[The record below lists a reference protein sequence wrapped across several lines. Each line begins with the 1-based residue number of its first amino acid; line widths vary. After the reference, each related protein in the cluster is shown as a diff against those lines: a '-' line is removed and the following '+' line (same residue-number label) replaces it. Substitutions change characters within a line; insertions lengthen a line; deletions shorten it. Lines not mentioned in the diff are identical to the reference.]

1 MKVRK
6 YFWIIFIFSLF
17 ISPDIPAQEEII
29 ETESGQTEPAAPATA
44 QRIEAELPRENTN
57 IIFIE
62 GEDAVSTN
70 FNKEPILNYGCSGKR
85 TLQLNR
91 SRERQGGA
99 VNYANYVFY
108 VTEPGTYELWYG
120 GTPPGP
126 ADDLYPSFSSPFS
139 YTLDNREAE
148 TLYREDI
155 AVVEEYAPSYF
166 WCLAGDIEMESGE
179 HTMAFEVSERRRYDS
194 RYYFYLDAFFLV
206 RKEGNMRITGA
217 DLPSH
222 FPKDMENRTIDYPF
236 RTIEDYQIII
246 RDNPK
251 EIRAYIELSSIYTLV
266 GDYLNALKY
275 LKRAALIEPENTE
288 VLLLIAK
295 NRIWK
300 GDLTEGLKNYREL
313 LLKIPRT
320 LAIWGEAGK
329 IAAWT
334 GRYEES
340 ISFFENGLTQFSG
353 NLSLVINLGLTHLW
367 AGEAKKAQMFF
378 QQAEE
383 SAADQYPLLMELAAV
398 YLVNGYPEKAIEL
411 YEKITAAFPKKIEAY
426 LLLETQYIAT
436 GKKQQAENTGGRIRD
451 TFVATE
457 ALGRYLDLFHKKQG
471 LKDELIGKYEA
482 RLLEEP
488 DNLDLRETLAQTYFW
503 NGDRQKG
510 IEEYLNIIINHAFA
524 AFKNLDRESVD
535 LLQLID
541 RGYLYY
547 NYFQELPL
555 LIRNK
560 SKEITSQ
567 RGAFNSAQ
575 KAYQSFMDRV
585 RAVKEK
591 GAEPPQPAGKDP
603 QDTLKAEEEKLSRLL
618 SEAIYMLN
626 HFSESESSYA
636 VQQKKIEQ
644 IKSDDHEQKEL
655 FHNLTRAIRWE
666 WNRRDFIAELQ
677 RASEKK
683 LSLARY
689 ILAKIQLIE
698 GKPEDAEKL
707 FSTTDETEAGVPFSS
722 YGVIESLLRQG
733 KIEEALANI
742 EAADQQTSDL
752 YPQLESVVQ
761 FAADIQLVDLSTAG
775 SDLYSGFDQ
784 IENLLKELKEL
795 EKEAPEQQKIVE
807 KDLQSLHT
815 LLNEKMV
822 RSIYY
827 FQEATFN
834 LRNELGDF
842 YLQEQELESAIRQF
856 REVLAIDPWDISA
869 VSRLGQV
876 YEWHGNWSQA
886 LKNYK
891 RVYYADPLY
900 ENITHRYNNLARKY
914 ADSHAFSGYGLADT
928 TRLTY
933 HSEASFVNL
942 LDSIWSYK
950 LKIKT
955 DTVRIFKPTAP
966 LDPSTHLMSELSL
979 SVPINLY
986 FWKLEVAPLAGACFL
1001 NNLYSKDTAAAISGD
1016 VTVADFFTFNQV
1028 EPHLGL
1034 ELKLNPNSYLFFT
1047 GAYSFERQPETIA
1060 PQRPRIL
1067 SHSGDLDI
1075 TTMLAFIKHP
1085 LFRDSSLRT
1094 YARIESLTDSNL
1106 LTTFSQSFY
1115 LGLLDLEKPAINLKL
1130 SGNVLYQDSS
1140 FDEELYYYSPQQ
1152 VILATGGLLLSS
1164 YHPLNEENALGLS
1177 FRAAGG
1183 SYMEELSSA
1192 TEIRKR
1198 IQMDLEA
1205 NINYY
1210 RGESAYNLGAAFS
1223 TTYRYY
1229 PENLP
1234 ESQWDYWSLVI
1245 RVGYSAKLPRL
1256 LAP

>member
-1 MKVRK
+1 MKVRE
-6 YFWIIFIFSLF
+6 YFRLFIVFALF
-17 ISPDIPAQEEII
+17 ISPDISAQEEKV
-29 ETESGQTEPAAPATA
+29 EADTEQTKPAAPAAA
-44 QRIEAELPRENTN
+44 QRIKAELPRENTN

-91 SRERQGGA
+91 DRERQGGA

-139 YTLDNREAE
+139 YTLDNRETEA
-148 TLYREDI
+148 LYREDI

-166 WCLAGDIEMESGE
+166 WCLTGELEMESGE
-179 HTMAFEVSERRRYDS
+179 HTIAFEVSEKRRYDS

-217 DLPSH
+217 DLPPH
-222 FPKDMENRTIDYPF
+222 FPKDMDNRTIDYPF

-251 EIRAYIELSSIYTLV
+251 EIRAYIELTSIYTLI

-288 VLLLIAK
+288 VLLLMAK

-313 LLKIPRT
+313 LLKIPQM

-340 ISFFENGLTQFSG
+340 ISFFENGLTQFPG

-367 AGEAKKAQMFF
+367 AGDTKEAEKLF

-383 SAADQYPLLMELAAV
+383 SAAGEYPLLMELAAV
-398 YLVNGYPEKAIEL
+398 YLINGYPEKAIEL
-411 YEKITAAFPKKIEAY
+411 YEKITAAFPEKLEAY
-426 LLLETQYIAT
+426 LLLEAQYSVT
-436 GKKQQAENTGGRIRD
+436 GNKQQVDNTGGRIRD
-451 TFVATE
+451 TFIASE
-457 ALGRYLDLFHKKQG
+457 ALRRYLDLFHKKQG

-482 RLLEEP
+482 RILEEP

-510 IEEYLNIIINHAFA
+510 IEEYLNIIINHAYSSFN
-524 AFKNLDRESVD
+524 KLDQDSVD

-547 NYFQELPL
+547 NYFQETPL

-560 SKEITSQ
+560 SKEISSQ
-567 RGAFNSAQ
+567 RAAYSSAQ

-585 RAVKEK
+585 RAAKEK
-591 GAEPPQPAGKDP
+591 GAEPPLPAGKDP

-626 HFSESESSYA
+626 HFSESTNSYA
-636 VQQKKIEQ
+636 VEQKRTEE
-644 IKSDDHEQKEL
+644 IKNTDHEQKEL
-655 FHNLTRAIRWE
+655 FYNLTKAIRWE
-666 WNRRDFIAELQ
+666 WNRRDFISELE
-677 RASEKK
+677 RASEKN

-689 ILAKIQLIE
+689 VLAKIQLIE

-707 FSTTDETEAGVPFSS
+707 FINTDAAEAETPFSS

-733 KIEEALANI
+733 KIEEALVSI
-742 EAADQQTSDL
+742 EAADQETIDL
-752 YPQLESVVQ
+752 YPQLESVANL
-761 FAADIQLVDLSTAG
+761 AADLQLVDLSAAG

-795 EKEAPEQQKIVE
+795 EKEAPEQQKIVK

-842 YLQEQELESAIRQF
+842 YLQQQELESAIRQF

-876 YEWHGNWSQA
+876 YEWYGNWSQA

-900 ENITHRYNNLARKY
+900 ENVTHRYNNLARNY
-914 ADSHAFSGYGLADT
+914 ADSVAFSGYALADT

-942 LDSIWSYK
+942 LNSIWSYE
-950 LKIKT
+950 LKHQT

-966 LDPSTHLMSELSL
+966 LDPSTHLVSELSL

-986 FWKLEVAPLAGACFL
+986 FWKLEVTPLAGACFL
-1001 NNLYSKDTAAAISGD
+1001 NNLYSKDTAAAITGD

-1028 EPHLGL
+1028 EPHLGM
-1034 ELKLNPNSYLFFT
+1034 EVKLNPNSYLFFT

-1067 SHSGDLDI
+1067 SHSGELDI

-1106 LTTFSQSFY
+1106 LTTFSQGFY
-1115 LGLLDLEKPAINLKL
+1115 LGLLDLEKPAVNLKL
-1130 SGNVLYQDSS
+1130 TANILYQDSS

-1152 VILATGGLLLSS
+1152 VLLATGGVLLSS
-1164 YHPLNEENALGLS
+1164 YHTISDDNGLGLS

-1183 SYMEELSSA
+1183 SYMEELSST

-1198 IQMDLEA
+1198 IQMEIEA

-1210 RGESAYNLGAAFS
+1210 RGDSVYNLGGAFS

-1229 PENLP
+1229 PESLP

-1245 RVGYSAKLPRL
+1245 SVGYSAKLPRL

>member
-1 MKVRK
+1 MKARR
-6 YFWIIFIFSLF
+6 YFRILFVFALF
-17 ISPDIPAQEEII
+17 ISPDISAQEEKV
-29 ETESGQTEPAAPATA
+29 EADTEHTEPAAG

-70 FNKEPILNYGCSGKR
+70 FNKEPILNYGCSGFR

-155 AVVEEYAPSYF
+155 TVVEEYAPSYF
-166 WCLAGDIEMESGE
+166 WCLAGDLEIESGE
-179 HTMAFEVSERRRYDS
+179 HTITFEVSEKRRYDS
-194 RYYFYLDAFFLV
+194 KYYFYLDAFFLV
-206 RKEGNMRITGA
+206 RKEGNIRITGT

-222 FPKDMENRTIDYPF
+222 FPKDMDNRTIDYPF
-236 RTIEDYQIII
+236 RTIEDYQITI

-266 GDYLNALKY
+266 GDYLSALKH

-313 LLKIPRT
+313 LLKIPQM

-340 ISFFENGLTQFSG
+340 ISFFENGLIQFPG

-367 AGEAKKAQMFF
+367 AGDTKEAEKLF
-378 QQAEE
+378 QQAED
-383 SAADQYPLLMELAAV
+383 SAAGEYPLLMELAAV
-398 YLVNGYPEKAIEL
+398 YLINGYPEKAIEL
-411 YEKITAAFPKKIEAY
+411 YEKITAAFPEQLEAY
-426 LLLETQYIAT
+426 LLLEAQYIAT
-436 GKKQQAENTGGRIRD
+436 GNKQQADNTGGRILAAFI
-451 TFVATE
+451 TTE
-457 ALGRYLDLFHKKQG
+457 ALRRYLDIFHKKQG

-482 RLLEEP
+482 RILEEP

-503 NGDRQKG
+503 NGKHQKG

-524 AFKNLDRESVD
+524 SFKNLDQDSFD

-541 RGYLYY
+541 RGYLYQ
-547 NYFQELPL
+547 NYFQEIPL

-560 SKEITSQ
+560 SKEINGQ
-567 RGAFNSAQ
+567 RGAYSSAQ
-575 KAYQSFMDRV
+575 KAYQNFMDKV
-585 RAVKEK
+585 RAAKEK
-591 GAEPPQPAGKDP
+591 GAEPPLPTGEDP

-626 HFSESESSYA
+626 HFSESANSYA
-636 VQQKKIEQ
+636 AQQKKTEE
-644 IKSDDHEQKEL
+644 IKSTDHEQQEL
-655 FHNLTRAIRWE
+655 FHNLTRAIHWE
-666 WNRRDFIAELQ
+666 WNRHDFIAELEL
-677 RASEKK
+677 ASDKK

-689 ILAKIQLIE
+689 VLARIHLIE

-707 FSTTDETEAGVPFSS
+707 FSGTDETEAGVPFSS
-722 YGVIESLLRQG
+722 YGVIESLLWQG
-733 KIEEALANI
+733 KTEEALANI
-742 EAADQQTSDL
+742 ETADQQTSDL
-752 YPQLESVVQ
+752 YPQLDSVVQ
-761 FAADIQLVDLSTAG
+761 LAADLQLVDLSAAG
-775 SDLYSGFDQ
+775 NNLYSGFDQ
-784 IENLLKELKEL
+784 IENLLNELKKL
-795 EKEAPEQQKIVE
+795 EKEAPEQQKIVK
-807 KDLQSLHT
+807 KDLQNLHT

-842 YLQEQELESAIRQF
+842 YLQEQELELAIHQF

-876 YEWHGNWSQA
+876 YEWYGNWSQA

-900 ENITHRYNNLARKY
+900 ENVTHRYNNLARNH
-914 ADSHAFSGYGLADT
+914 ADSHAFSGYALADT
-928 TRLTY
+928 TSLIY

-942 LDSIWSYK
+942 LNSIWSYK
-950 LKIKT
+950 LKYQT

-966 LDPSTHLMSELSL
+966 LDPSTHLVSELSL
-979 SVPINLY
+979 RVPINLY
-986 FWKLEVAPLAGACFL
+986 FWKLEVTPLVGACFL
-1001 NNLYSKDTAAAISGD
+1001 NNLYSKDTAATITGD
-1016 VTVADFFTFNQV
+1016 VAVTDFFTFNQV
-1028 EPHLGL
+1028 EPHLGM
-1034 ELKLNPNSYLFFT
+1034 EVKLNPNPYLFFT
-1047 GAYSFERQPETIA
+1047 GVYSFERQPETIA

-1067 SHSGDLDI
+1067 SHSGELDI

-1094 YARIESLTDSNL
+1094 YARIEALTDSNL

-1130 SGNVLYQDSS
+1130 SANILYQDSRQ
-1140 FDEELYYYSPQQ
+1140 DEELYYYSPQQ
-1152 VILATGGLLLSS
+1152 VILATGGVLLSS
-1164 YHPLNEENALGLS
+1164 YHTISEHSGLGLS

-1192 TEIRKR
+1192 TF
-1198 IQMDLEA
+1198 QMDLEA

-1210 RGESAYNLGAAFS
+1210 RGESAYTLGSAFS
-1223 TTYRYY
+1223 ATR
-1229 PENLP
+1229 
-1234 ESQWDYWSLVI
+1234 DYWSLVL

>member
-1 MKVRK
+1 MKTRR
-6 YFWIIFIFSLF
+6 YFWLFIVFALF
-17 ISPDIPAQEEII
+17 ISPDISAQEEGI
-29 ETESGQTEPAAPATA
+29 EADTEQTKPAAPATA

-70 FNKEPILNYGCSGKR
+70 FNKESILNYGCSGFR

-155 AVVEEYAPSYF
+155 TVVEEYAPSYF
-166 WCLAGDIEMESGE
+166 WCLAGDLEMESGE
-179 HTMAFEVSERRRYDS
+179 HTITFEVSEKRRYDS
-194 RYYFYLDAFFLV
+194 KYYFYLDAFFLV
-206 RKEGNMRITGA
+206 RKEGNQRITGT

-222 FPKDMENRTIDYPF
+222 FPKDLENRTIDYPF
-236 RTIEDYQIII
+236 RTIEDYQITI

-251 EIRAYIELSSIYTLV
+251 EIRAYIELSSIYTLI

-288 VLLLIAK
+288 VLLLMAK

-313 LLKIPRT
+313 LLKIPQMQ
-320 LAIWGEAGK
+320 AIWGEAGK

-340 ISFFENGLTQFSG
+340 ISFFENGLTQFPET
-353 NLSLVINLGLTHLW
+353 LSLLINLGLTHLW
-367 AGEAKKAQMFF
+367 AGGTKEAEKLF
-378 QQAEE
+378 QQAED
-383 SAADQYPLLMELAAV
+383 SAAGEYPLLMELAAV
-398 YLVNGYPEKAIEL
+398 YWINGYPEKAIEL
-411 YEKITAAFPKKIEAY
+411 YEKITAAFPEKLEAY
-426 LLLETQYIAT
+426 LLLEVQYIAT
-436 GKKQQAENTGGRIRD
+436 GNKQQADNTGGRIRD
-451 TFVATE
+451 TFIPTE
-457 ALGRYLDLFHKKQG
+457 ALLRYLDLFRTKQG

-482 RLLEEP
+482 RILEEP
-488 DNLDLRETLAQTYFW
+488 DNLDLRETMAQTYFW
-503 NGDRQKG
+503 NGERQKG
-510 IEEYLNIIINHAFA
+510 IEEYLNIIINHAFRS
-524 AFKNLDRESVD
+524 FKKLDQDSVD
-535 LLQLID
+535 LLQLINK
-541 RGYLYY
+541 GYLYY
-547 NYFQELPL
+547 NYFQEMPL

-560 SKEITSQ
+560 SKEISAQ
-567 RGAFNSAQ
+567 RGAYSSAQ
-575 KAYQSFMDRV
+575 KAYQNFMDKV
-585 RAVKEK
+585 RAAKEK
-591 GAEPPQPAGKDP
+591 GAEPPRPAGKDP

-618 SEAIYMLN
+618 SEAIYLLN
-626 HFSESESSYA
+626 HFSESANSYA
-636 VQQKKIEQ
+636 AQQKKTEE
-644 IKSDDHEQKEL
+644 IKSTDHDQKEL
-655 FHNLTRAIRWE
+655 FHNLTKAIHWE
-666 WNRRDFIAELQ
+666 WNRRDFIAELE

-689 ILAKIQLIE
+689 VLAKIQLIE

-707 FSTTDETEAGVPFSS
+707 FSSTDETEAGVPFSS
-722 YGVIESLLRQG
+722 YGIIESLLWQG
-733 KIEEALANI
+733 KTEEALANI

-761 FAADIQLVDLSTAG
+761 LAADLQLVDLSAAG

-795 EKEAPEQQKIVE
+795 EEEAPEQQKIVE
-807 KDLQSLHT
+807 KDLQNLHT

-842 YLQEQELESAIRQF
+842 YLQEQELELAIRQF

-876 YEWHGNWSQA
+876 YEWYGNWSQA

-900 ENITHRYNNLARKY
+900 ENVTHRYNNLARNY
-914 ADSHAFSGYGLADT
+914 ADSLAFSGYALADT
-928 TRLTY
+928 TSLIY

-942 LDSIWSYK
+942 LNSIWSYK
-950 LKIKT
+950 LKLQT

-966 LDPSTHLMSELSL
+966 LDPSTHLVSELSL

-986 FWKLEVAPLAGACFL
+986 FWKLEVTPLAGACFL
-1001 NNLYSKDTAAAISGD
+1001 NTLDTADAITG
-1016 VTVADFFTFNQV
+1016 V
-1028 EPHLGL
+1028 EPHLGM
-1034 ELKLNPNSYLFFT
+1034 EVKLNPNPYLFFT

-1060 PQRPRIL
+1060 PERPQIL
-1067 SHSGDLDI
+1067 SHSGELDI

-1094 YARIESLTDSNL
+1094 YARIELLTDSNR
-1106 LTTFSQSFY
+1106 LTTFSQSFF

-1130 SGNVLYQDSS
+1130 SANILYQDSS
-1140 FDEELYYYSPQQ
+1140 FDEERYYYSPRQ
-1152 VILATGGLLLSS
+1152 VLLATGGVLLSS

-1192 TEIRKR
+1192 TF
-1198 IQMDLEA
+1198 QMDLEA

-1210 RGESAYNLGAAFS
+1210 RGNSVYNLGAAFS
-1223 TTYRYY
+1223 G
-1229 PENLP
+1229 LP
-1234 ESQWDYWSLVI
+1234 VSQWDYWSLVL

-1256 LAP
+1256 LVP